1 MITHSEYVKHA
12 NLVHEAIVRNGD
24 SKTALSVM
32 DKSEA
37 ISVRKSMQVLMDYK
51 LQKRMI
57 SHAEF
62 QTNAN
67 VVREAIVRNG
77 DLKTAL
83 SIMDESEA
91 ASIRKSLQ
99 ILKNYG
105 LQMRLLKQKYNSK

>member
-1 MITHSEYVKHA
+1 MITHAECLKHV
-12 NLVHEAIVRNGD
+12 NVIREAIVRNGD
-24 SKTALSVM
+24 LQTALLVM

-37 ISVRKSMQVLMDYK
+37 ASIRKSMHIVKDYW

-57 SHAEF
+57 TYAEF

-83 SIMDESEA
+83 SIMDKPEA
-91 ASIRKSLQ
+91 ASIRKSIQ
-99 ILKNYG
+99 ILKDYG
-105 LQMRLLKQKYNSK
+105 LQMKLLKQQYSK